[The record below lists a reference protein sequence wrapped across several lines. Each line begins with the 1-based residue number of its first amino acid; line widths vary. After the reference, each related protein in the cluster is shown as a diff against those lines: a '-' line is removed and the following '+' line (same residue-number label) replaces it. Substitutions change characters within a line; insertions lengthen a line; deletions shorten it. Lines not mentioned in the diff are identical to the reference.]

1 MTNAVHIGCGAG
13 FAGDRYDA
21 AVPVVRHLSDQDGP
35 RYLIYE
41 CLGERTL
48 ALAQLERSRD
58 PVRGYSAFLDRYL
71 ELVLKGTLANGVRIV
86 SNLGAAHPVAGARRV
101 QALARELGLAPPRV
115 AVVLGDDLRET
126 LADDQLRAYP
136 RLDGAAFL
144 DRQITAA
151 NVYLGAVPIRDAL
164 QTGAEI
170 VLVGRTTDSA
180 LVLGPLM
187 HEFGWAED
195 DLDRMAAGTICGHLL
210 ECGAQMTGAYFT
222 DPGFK
227 DVPDL
232 AHVGFP
238 VAEVAPDGTFTVSKP
253 DDTGGLVDRATV
265 TEQVLYE
272 MHDPAAYL
280 VPEAACDITAMTLIE
295 TGPNRV
301 AVEGMRGHA
310 RPETLKATICVE
322 NGWMAE
328 AELSYSGPNALARA
342 ELAGR
347 IVETRLREQ
356 GLNAP
361 VAIDLIGGGAGLD
374 RGNLAETMAR
384 GLVPDG
390 DYRVRLAMIRDDKV
404 QANVLIEELQAL
416 YCSGPAGGGGFRS
429 SLTAQLATGS
439 ILIPRAEVEPNIRI
453 EVVEP

>member
-1 MTNAVHIGCGAG
+1 M
-13 FAGDRYDA
+13 
-21 AVPVVRHLSDQDGP
+21 
-35 RYLIYE
+35 
-41 CLGERTL
+41 
-48 ALAQLERSRD
+48 
-58 PVRGYSAFLDRYL
+58 
-71 ELVLKGTLANGVRIV
+71 
-86 SNLGAAHPVAGARRV
+86 
-101 QALARELGLAPPRV
+101 QALARELGLSPPRV

-126 LADDQLRAYP
+126 LTDAQLRTYP
-136 RLDGAAFL
+136 RLDGAAFI
-144 DRQITAA
+144 DRRITAA
-151 NVYLGAVPIRDAL
+151 NVYLGAVPVREAL
-164 QTGAEI
+164 ATGAAI

-187 HEFGWAED
+187 QEFGWSET
-195 DLDRMAAGTICGHLL
+195 DLDLMASGTICGHLL
-210 ECGAQMTGAYFT
+210 ECGAQMTGAYFA

-227 DVPDL
+227 YVPDL

-238 VAEVAPDGTFTVSKP
+238 VAEVAADGEFTVSKP
-253 DDTGGLVDRATV
+253 EGTGGLVDRATV

-280 VPEAACDITAMTLIE
+280 VPEATCDITDMTLAE

-301 AVEGMRGHA
+301 AVAGVKGHA
-310 RPETLKATICVE
+310 PPATLKATICVE

-328 AELSYSGPNALARA
+328 AELSYAGPNAIARA
-342 ELAGR
+342 ELAGQ
-347 IVETRLREQ
+347 IVETRLNEQ
-356 GLNAP
+356 GVNAP
-361 VAIDLIGGGAGLD
+361 IAIDLIGGGAGLD
-374 RGNLAETMAR
+374 RGNLAETR
-384 GLVPDG
+384 GRDLPPDG
-390 DYRVRLAMIRDDKV
+390 DYRVRLAMIRDDKA